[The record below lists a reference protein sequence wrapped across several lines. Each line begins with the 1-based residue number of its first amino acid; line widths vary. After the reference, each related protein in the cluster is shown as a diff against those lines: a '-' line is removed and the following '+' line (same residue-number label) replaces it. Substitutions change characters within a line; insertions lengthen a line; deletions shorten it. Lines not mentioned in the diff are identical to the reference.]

1 MRLRDYLHGTWVE
14 AKQVKSMDSAPT
26 SSARC
31 ISEMNPWGRH
41 SGMSVAPV
49 ISRWR
54 GNRTED
60 SRRRLQNEAHARCGP
75 SSHFACCICF
85 TIRRQN
91 ALNAFEYLAAK
102 RCTRMINTASEL
114 NYAEL
119 ARQIAARMSPEAL
132 LSAEDV
138 GAMLGYPAR
147 YIRETIA
154 LAPGFPVAIRLRLD
168 SDGKRSNPRWRRT
181 DVEDWVTAHLAQR
194 RTRAG
199 RPRQQTYM

>member
-1 MRLRDYLHGTWVE
+1 MG
-14 AKQVKSMDSAPT
+14 SALT

-31 ISEMNPWGRH
+31 ISEMNLWGRH

-49 ISRWR
+49 ISRWL
-54 GNRTED
+54 GNRAED
-60 SRRRLQNEAHARCGP
+60 SRRRLQNETHARCGP
-75 SSHFACCICF
+75 SPHFACFIRF
-85 TIRRQN
+85 KIRRQN
-91 ALNAFEYLAAK
+91 ARNAFEHLAAK
-102 RCTRMINTASEL
+102 RCTRMMNTASEL
-114 NYAEL
+114 NYDEL
-119 ARQIAARMSPEAL
+119 TRQIAARMSLEAL
-132 LSAEDV
+132 SSAGDI

-154 LAPGFPVAIRLRLD
+154 LAPEFPVAIRLRLD